1 MSFTMKPAAHLSHRQ
16 HKPIDGALIFAA
28 VVGPCGGTVAPLVV
42 GIGSED
48 LQHLPHRPFQCS
60 PGGGVGISVCY
71 LRGEN
76 DVDVERCRI
85 SIREKS
91 AITLFAPVPRD
102 APVRQGLP
110 RRGRAGFLRAGRSA
124 MLSAQLGGTESHA
137 EGPFQ

>member
-1 MSFTMKPAAHLSHRQ
+1 
-16 HKPIDGALIFAA
+16 
-28 VVGPCGGTVAPLVV
+28 
-42 GIGSED
+42 
-48 LQHLPHRPFQCS
+48 
-60 PGGGVGISVCY
+60 VCY